1 MKRLSVVAVVVLAL
15 LAFSSKPA
23 VALEDFGVEPDK
35 KMTKAFEDLADACY
49 ECAGIAEKKGLNLL
63 ARSYYNHALQYE
75 YDHKKSRKRM
85 GYKKK
90 KKKWVLVEDML
101 PLKDS
106 VPQAKRAEREQ
117 ALIDET
123 ASIRRKAAD
132 RIFEFA
138 TNETLD
144 TRTRMLAVFHTIRM
158 LPDHRGAQKAIRS
171 RLEGGFAIHALDDLY
186 WSARDAWIEKES
198 AGEPIEG
205 KTEYET
211 KTGLTLVKTETDW
224 IVWHV
229 KVGGPDT
236 KAWLEDFAKF
246 GEANRNQVFEAL
258 GLEEPKPPS
267 KRERKLHL
275 SVLDTREDFATF
287 IKKCSGHPD
296 AAYRK
301 EVAAAGGGMSVYNPF
316 GTVWL
321 CPGKDSPRSMHDAIS
336 HELGSMEIQRHTGDA
351 GYWLMKGF
359 GYLMSSR
366 MSSTTTT
373 RFFRVKKS
381 QVIDSGGVE
390 SLPGFADTPCGWR
403 LLVAMS
409 VSAGKEVDSLAL
421 AKAKEFTNH
430 SMAHAFAFVEFMLL
444 EKKEKFKAFL
454 LDALKERNRRRADKL
469 PPETNVDVLNRLVA
483 AMEVDQNALHE
494 EFCAWVLK
502 TYVRLPSE
510 ED

>member
-1 MKRLSVVAVVVLAL
+1 MKRLSVITVVVLAL
-15 LAFSSKPA
+15 LVFSSKPA

-75 YDHKKSRKRM
+75 YDHKKTRKRM
-85 GYKKK
+85 GFKKK

-117 ALIDET
+117 ALINET

-132 RIFEFA
+132 RIFELA
-138 TNETLD
+138 TNEKLD

-171 RLEGGFAIHALDDLY
+171 RLEGQFAVHALDDLY
-186 WSARDAWIEKES
+186 WSARDKWIESEADGK
-198 AGEPIEG
+198 PIEEQ
-205 KTEYET
+205 TDYE
-211 KTGLTLVKTETDW
+211 KKSKMEMVKTESDW
-224 IVWHV
+224 VVWH
-229 KVGGPDT
+229 GRIGPES
-236 KAWLEDFAKF
+236 KAWLNDFAKF
-246 GEANRNQVFEAL
+246 GEASRNQVFEAL
-258 GLEEPKPPS
+258 GLEEPKPPT

-275 SVLDTREDFATF
+275 SVFDEREDFKVFVNT
-287 IKKCSGHPD
+287 CSSHPD
-296 AAYRK
+296 AAYRR
-301 EVAAAGGGMSVYNPF
+301 EVAEAGGGMNVYHPF
-316 GTVWL
+316 GAVWL
-321 CPGKDSPRSMHDAIS
+321 YPGQDSSRWMHDGIS
-336 HELGSMEIQRHTGDA
+336 HELASMEVQRHTSDA
-351 GYWLMKGF
+351 GFWIMKGF
-359 GYLMSSR
+359 GYLMSAR
-366 MSSTTTT
+366 MASSTKA
-373 RFFRVKKS
+373 RFFQTKKS
-381 QVIDSGGVE
+381 QVIESGGVDA
-390 SLPGFADTPCGWR
+390 LPGFGDSPCGWR

-409 VSAGKEVDSLAL
+409 VSAGKEVRAVEL

-430 SMAHAFAFVEFMLL
+430 TMAHAFAFVEFMLL

-469 PPETNVDVLNRLVA
+469 PPENNVEVLNRLVT
-483 AMEVDQNALHE
+483 AMEIDRNALHE

-502 TYVRLPSE
+502 TYVRLPAE